1 MRALWIFLLI
11 SMAPMAIRGHFEFNN
26 VVCLVRDRMFM
37 DFEYCY
43 LKSVNRTYK
52 YLSLKTKVF
61 HLPVDNCETRFQ
73 LRMRENRRLLY
84 NFDFKV
90 DSCKFLRDRKHVVA
104 NWVYQTF
111 APYSNINH
119 TCPYDHDIVLDKLP
133 VQHLNKLVQSII
145 PDGRYMM
152 NSTWMVAG
160 IPRTDVIL
168 YFTKS

>member
-1 MRALWIFLLI
+1 MLC
-11 SMAPMAIRGHFEFNN
+11 IRGHFEFNN

-52 YLSLKTKVF
+52 YLSLKT
-61 HLPVDNCETRFQ
+61 RM
-73 LRMRENRRLLY
+73 RMRENRRLLY

-111 APYSNINH
+111 APYSNLNH
-119 TCPYDHDIVLDKLP
+119 TCPYDHDVVLDKLP

-145 PDGRYMM
+145 PDGRCMM

-160 IPRTDVIL
+160 IPLTDVIL